1 MGSKSASFCP
11 EAAVAYAKS
20 KQWEL
25 PKKFKDADAVR
36 EIVKELVE
44 EAVKDIKEDDR
55 FECDR
60 CKSVVQEPDVFCWF
74 CGSDTSDDG
83 SGGYAPEDEDK
94 IVFESSKKASKK
106 EEPAEEETAE
116 EETAEEEPP
125 KKTKAEKKAEKPSAA
140 VLSEWEEKSKKKAKK
155 EGKEKVVD
163 ELLSEAEAEEVE
175 DEGPTSKALAKL
187 EAPADGE
194 VAVYK
199 TLKEYTSAIRTLNAN
214 TGMMAW
220 KIGKLLLEVKETK
233 QFRDGYA
240 NMADYV
246 TKEIGYSWQ
255 QARNFMRYAQVV
267 EQDQA
272 EKLGIYKLEI
282 LARSPEEA
290 KDRMLKAALPKD
302 VGGQGLNRDQLENK
316 LKTEREKLQGREKS
330 PRGRKPEPNKH
341 LRIHDLIGT
350 SIEVQTDSD
359 GEGEEVIP
367 ETLCFVEVKVL
378 KTKVRITFA
387 EGEVGSE
394 EE

>member
-20 KQWEL
+20 QQWEL

-83 SGGYAPEDEDK
+83 SGGYTPEDEDK
-94 IVFESSKKASKK
+94 LVFESSKKASKK
-106 EEPAEEETAE
+106 EEPAEEE
-116 EETAEEEPP
+116 PP
-125 KKTKAEKKAEKPSAA
+125 KKTKAEKKADKKPEK
-140 VLSEWEEKSKKKAKK
+140 KSKKA
-155 EGKEKVVD
+155 EKQESEEVVETDSEPTFYD
-163 ELLSEAEAEEVE
+163 ELVHEAEAVE
-175 DEGPTSKALAKL
+175 DDLPPSKALAKL

-233 QFRDGYA
+233 QFRDGYT

-316 LKTEREKLQGREKS
+316 LKNEKEKLQGREKS

-350 SIEVQTDSD
+350 SIEVRTDSD

-367 ETLCFVEVKVL
+367 DTLCLVEVKVL
-378 KTKVRITFA
+378 KTKVRITFV